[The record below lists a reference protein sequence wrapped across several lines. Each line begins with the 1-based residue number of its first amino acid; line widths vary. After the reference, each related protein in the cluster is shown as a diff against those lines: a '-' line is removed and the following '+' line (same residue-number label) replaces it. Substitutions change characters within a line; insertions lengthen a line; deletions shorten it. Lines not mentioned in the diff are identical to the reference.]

1 VLPAGFSFPG
11 LQHKSSG
18 VSERRSFALR
28 ASEISLDRVSLT
40 CTQVGGLL
48 MNRIRFLWTAILL
61 LVFAGSVFAQDTK
74 FPPQDE
80 QIPGPDKS

>member
-1 VLPAGFSFPG
+1 
-11 LQHKSSG
+11 
-18 VSERRSFALR
+18 
-28 ASEISLDRVSLT
+28 
-40 CTQVGGLL
+40 

-80 QIPGPDKS
+80 QIPGPDKSETYAGQCCYRSGEVKDPALAFKTWIDDVRH